1 MKTGSLYKLLLLKN
15 RIENLLLFP
24 FILTGRIV
32 ALFDRD
38 RTEYE
43 TFFFFPF
50 YHIGGA
56 EKIHYQVAQATG
68 GPGSVIYFTR
78 KSHKN
83 DYLEEFTRSGCVVK
97 DISRWTDNKWIM
109 PFNFIF
115 RGLVSARINRQQRPP
130 LVFNGQSN
138 FGYKISPWIRQS
150 IPQAELIHALNTFT
164 WIRIP
169 FVRFYKKCITVSAEI
184 VEKHVAAYAAKG
196 LPSSLT
202 DKFRFIMS
210 RVELPKDKQAKDY
223 RPETFSVLYV
233 GRGTEEK
240 RPWIA
245 AKLAANIAQ
254 RNLPI
259 RFEFAGDVEGAIDAS
274 LRAFCTFH
282 GDVNNR
288 KKLFELYHRAQV
300 LIIPSSSE
308 SGPLVFM
315 EAMAESCA
323 IISTAVGYIREH
335 VHDGQEGFVIRD
347 IFDEAAVVREM
358 EEKILLLYN
367 DRSLLEKIG
376 EHNRDYAYRHFNIGL
391 FNEEYRVLFNSIRS
405 TN

>member
-1 MKTGSLYKLLLLKN
+1 MKTGSQYKFLLLKN

-24 FILTGRIV
+24 FILAGRV
-32 ALFDRD
+32 LALFDRD
-38 RTEYE
+38 RSEYE

-68 GPGSVIYFTR
+68 GPGSIIYFTR
-78 KSHKN
+78 KSHRN
-83 DYLEEFTRSGCVVK
+83 DYLEEFMRSGCVVK

-115 RGLVSARINRQQRPP
+115 RGLVAARINRQHKRP

-138 FGYKISPWIRQS
+138 FGYKISPWIKKS

-169 FVRFYKKCITVSAEI
+169 FVRFYKVCITVSAEI
-184 VEKHVAAYAAKG
+184 IGKHVWAYADKG
-196 LPSSLT
+196 LPLVLT
-202 DKFRFIMS
+202 DKFKYVMS
-210 RVELPKDKQAKDY
+210 RVELPADRRPKDY
-223 RPETFSVLYV
+223 KPEHFTVLYV

-240 RPWIA
+240 RPWIVAKVA
-245 AKLAANIAQ
+245 ASISKL
-254 RNLPI
+254 RLPI
-259 RFEFAGDVEGAIDAS
+259 RFEFAGNVAEAIDPS
-274 LRAFCTFH
+274 LRECCIFH

-288 KKLFELYHRAQV
+288 TALFDLYHQAQV
-300 LIIPSSSE
+300 LLIPSSSE

-315 EAMAESCA
+315 EAMAECCA
-323 IISTAVGYIREH
+323 IISTAVGYINEH
-335 VHDGQEGFVIRD
+335 VRDGQEGFVIRD

-367 DRSLLEKIG
+367 DRSQLEKIG
-376 EHNRDYAYRHFNIGL
+376 EHNREYAYRHFNIGL
-391 FNEEYRVLFNSIRS
+391 FQEEYRALFNTIRS
-405 TN
+405 TH